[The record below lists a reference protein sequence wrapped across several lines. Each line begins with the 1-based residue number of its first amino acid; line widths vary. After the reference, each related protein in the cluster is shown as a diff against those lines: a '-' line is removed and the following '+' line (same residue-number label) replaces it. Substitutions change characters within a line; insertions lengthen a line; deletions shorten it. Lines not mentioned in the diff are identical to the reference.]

1 MARDHGFRPA
11 RITRVVQETADTRTY
26 VLDLD
31 APVSYRAGQFV
42 TIKACGTL
50 RSYSMSS
57 SPDTDSELMTTV
69 KRVPGGLVSNWMH
82 ENLRPGDLI
91 ETTLPA
97 GVFCLR
103 ESTAPLVAFC
113 GGSGVT
119 PILSLVKTALATTRR
134 SVRVLSANRDSDS
147 IIFGS
152 ALAELAE
159 RMPGRFEIYH
169 HLDALEGLV
178 TENRVRDFV
187 EDDRDADFYLCGPAP
202 FMDLAERA
210 LLDHGVDPGQI
221 FIERFKTADEQP
233 AVANDNDGVVGKSKS
248 SSDDEGSAAPDQ
260 TVTIVLSNKRY
271 TVPQHSGETLLES
284 ARRAGLVPP
293 FSCEA
298 GNCATCIA
306 KVTEGK
312 AGMRVNNALEEDEI
326 ADGWVLTCQGE
337 PLTPQVTVVYED

>member
-82 ENLRPGDLI
+82 DHLRPGDLI

-113 GGSGVT
+113 GGSGIT
-119 PILSLVKTALATTRR
+119 PILSLVKTALATTER
-134 SVRVLSANRDSDS
+134 SVRVLSANRDADS
-147 IIFGS
+147 VIFGS

-159 RMPGRFEIYH
+159 RLPGRFEVYH

-178 TENRVRDFV
+178 TGNRVVDFV
-187 EDDRDADFYLCGPAP
+187 EDDRDADFYLCGPAA
-202 FMDLAERA
+202 FMDLTERA
-210 LLDHGVDPGQI
+210 LLDCGVDPGQI
-221 FIERFKTADEQP
+221 FIERFTPADEQP
-233 AVANDNDGVVGKSKS
+233 ANSNEG
-248 SSDDEGSAAPDQ
+248 SDDESDAAQDR
-260 TVTIVLSNKRY
+260 TVSIVLSGKRH

-306 KVTEGK
+306 RVTEGTAK
-312 AGMRVNNALEEDEI
+312 MRVNNALEDDEV
-326 ADGWVLTCQGE
+326 AEGWVLTCQGE
-337 PLTPQVTVVYED
+337 PITPRITVVYED